1 MNANHQSSGEFS
13 KQALLDF
20 LDYVGEKGL
29 LKRGTVAA
37 RKAAVNTIL
46 DILSEDEASD
56 LRDLDLDE
64 VLRRFGNL
72 KGTEFKPASLRMYR
86 VRIANSLKDLKKY
99 REDPI
104 RFKPNIT
111 LRTLRK
117 KRSASIR
124 ETSQDRLYFTETPIP
139 DRETEIAFPV
149 PIRPGR
155 VVRIVGVPSDLSKS
169 EARKIANVVLALAE
183 NSDE

>member
-1 MNANHQSSGEFS
+1 M
-13 KQALLDF
+13 
-20 LDYVGEKGL
+20 
-29 LKRGTVAA
+29 
-37 RKAAVNTIL
+37 NTIL